1 MVDTASIVIAV
12 VSMVGA
18 LAAALFTVYGTYL
31 ADERR
36 RRHGIQVEVRKYSD
50 PLLIAADDLQDR
62 LYEILDVGFTKYDIK
77 ENKNG
82 IQNIE
87 IFTSFLLAQFL
98 AWARILKIQTQ
109 FLAFSEDESTDYLR
123 EILYKISDEL
133 STNRYPKP
141 EWEFRLWP
149 GHQLAIAE
157 LMVVK
162 DKDTTQ
168 ITPIGFY
175 DFNDQFKER
184 FNVYFI
190 WFIKSIH
197 NVNGARYDGSKFSP
211 DGRGRR
217 LQHLLVDLV
226 KSLPS
231 HRNSGAGREPRK
243 CVPAT
248 RCDCLTCGDM
258 ELAKDRS
265 DRTRSCNAKTAAKLE
280 A

>member
-18 LAAALFTVYGTYL
+18 LSAALFTVYGTYL
-31 ADERR
+31 ADERK

-50 PLLIAADDLQDR
+50 PLLVAADDLQDR

-77 ENKNG
+77 KNENG
-82 IQNIE
+82 IQNVE
-87 IFTSFLLAQFL
+87 IFSSFLLAQFL

-109 FLAFSEDESTDYLR
+109 FLAFSEDKSTSYLR
-123 EILYKISDEL
+123 ESLYKISDEL

-141 EWEFRLWP
+141 AWEFRLWP
-149 GHQLAIAE
+149 GHQLAIGE
-157 LMVVK
+157 LMLVK

-168 ITPIGFY
+168 LTPMGFH

-184 FNVYFI
+184 FSVYFH

-197 NVNGARYDGSKFSP
+197 NVNGARYDGSEIIP

-226 KSLPS
+226 KSLDS
-231 HRNSGAGREPRK
+231 DGNARAGREPQK
-243 CVPAT
+243 CIPAAK
-248 RCDCLTCGDM
+248 CDCLTCGDM
-258 ELAKDRS
+258 ELAKDRR
-265 DRTRSCNAKTAAKLE
+265 DRRRSCNAKTAAKLE
-280 A
+280 V